1 MFDFTLGEYL
11 AVILVIAVWILII
24 YGVMHRFKQ
33 LIKDAV
39 KEAVKETSSEKCEES
54 R

>member
-1 MFDFTLGEYL
+1 MFGFTLGEYL
-11 AVILVIAVWILII
+11 AVILVIAAWVLII

-33 LIKDAV
+33 LVKDAV
-39 KEAVKETSSEKCEES
+39 KEAIKEASSEKQEES